1 MKNITNS
8 WQSIISEE
16 RENQLKLTLTDVVVV
31 VVVGVKKDILKTPC
45 EESSSSFQVF

>member
-16 RENQLKLTLTDVVVV
+16 RENQLKLTDVVVV
-31 VVVGVKKDILKTPC
+31 VGGGVKKDILKTPC
-45 EESSSSFQVF
+45 EESSYSFQVF